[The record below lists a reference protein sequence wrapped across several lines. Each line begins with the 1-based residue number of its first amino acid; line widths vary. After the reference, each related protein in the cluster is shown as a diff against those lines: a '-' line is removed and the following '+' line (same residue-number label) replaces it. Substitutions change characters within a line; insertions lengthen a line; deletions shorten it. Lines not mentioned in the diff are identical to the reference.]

1 MKTDLERDD
10 FLVLLEKLKSED
22 DKEILSAARDINA
35 KMTVA
40 GVSWDDLLISQ
51 DEAIENIDS
60 SHDND
65 HGNQNDENE
74 HTDDNFEAL
83 NDEESQEAISLIKT
97 IENMKV
103 SETTKQE
110 LSEYK
115 DDLKEGEFE
124 KMDLRY
130 LRALKARLSD

>member
-40 GVSWDDLLISQ
+40 GVSWNDLLISQ
-51 DEAIENIDS
+51 DEAIENIDA

>member
-51 DEAIENIDS
+51 DEPIENIDA

-65 HGNQNDENE
+65 HGNQNDANE
-74 HTDDNFEAL
+74 HTDDNFETL
-83 NDEESQEAISLIKT
+83 NDDESQEAISLIKT

>member
-51 DEAIENIDS
+51 DEFKKRRKNKKAFKANNQTPWQEIFRNTVGQLDDGACINSRGKYLDVSHTKGLPRDS
-60 SHDND
+60 H
-65 HGNQNDENE
+65 
-74 HTDDNFEAL
+74 
-83 NDEESQEAISLIKT
+83 
-97 IENMKV
+97 
-103 SETTKQE
+103 
-110 LSEYK
+110 
-115 DDLKEGEFE
+115 
-124 KMDLRY
+124 
-130 LRALKARLSD
+130 

>member
-74 HTDDNFEAL
+74 HTDDNFETL

>member
-1 MKTDLERDD
+1 
-10 FLVLLEKLKSED
+10 
-22 DKEILSAARDINA
+22 
-35 KMTVA
+35 
-40 GVSWDDLLISQ
+40 
-51 DEAIENIDS
+51 
-60 SHDND
+60 
-65 HGNQNDENE
+65 
-74 HTDDNFEAL
+74 
-83 NDEESQEAISLIKT
+83 
-97 IENMKV
+97 MKV

>member
-51 DEAIENIDS
+51 DEPIENIDA

-65 HGNQNDENE
+65 HGTHNDENE
-74 HTDDNFEAL
+74 HTDDNFEVL

-130 LRALKARLSD
+130 LRALKVRLSD

>member
-1 MKTDLERDD
+1 MKTELERDD
-10 FLVLLEKLKSED
+10 FLVLLEKLKGED

-74 HTDDNFEAL
+74 QTDDNFEAL

-97 IENMKV
+97 IGNMKV